1 MVWCSNCNTNC
12 NTNCNDNNNNN
23 NNKCPSCGEFLVND
37 PQHLNKCDDFI
48 SPDVQD
54 VQSAH
59 DIPEVQFDPCLLVKI
74 NDGVTAALIRN
85 MLSENDIPCSNID
98 RGPRTYNKI
107 FMGSS
112 IFDTEIYVNK
122 MDYDRAKEIVD
133 GYFAKP
139 ENLVEFE
146 PLKDS
151 DNRLFFAGKT
161 IMRIFIGIAIL
172 TFAFFLILSAISL
185 IKN

>member
-1 MVWCSNCNTNC
+1 MAWCPNCNKNC
-12 NTNCNDNNNNN
+12 KDSNNNCND
-23 NNKCPSCGEFLVND
+23 KCPDCGEFLVKE
-37 PQHLNKCDDFI
+37 PHQLNNCDDSI
-48 SPDVQD
+48 SPDFQD
-54 VQSAH
+54 VKDVREA
-59 DIPEVQFDPCLLVKI
+59 QFDPCLLVKV
-74 NDGVTAALIRN
+74 NDGVTDALIRN
-85 MLSENDIPCSNID
+85 MLSENNIPCSKID

-112 IFDTEIYVNK
+112 VFDTEIYVNK
-122 MDYDRAKEIVD
+122 MDYEKAKEIVD

-139 ENLVEFE
+139 ENFIEFE

-172 TFAFFLILSAISL
+172 AFVFFLILSAIAL
-185 IKN
+185 IRK